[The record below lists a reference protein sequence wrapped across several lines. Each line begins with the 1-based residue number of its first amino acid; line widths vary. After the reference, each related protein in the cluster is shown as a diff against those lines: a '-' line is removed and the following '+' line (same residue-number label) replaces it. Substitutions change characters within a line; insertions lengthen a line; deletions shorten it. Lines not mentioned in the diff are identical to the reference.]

1 MYGQHFVPYKPHA
14 CLPYM
19 GMYGAKHTFQEL
31 VVFLPPL
38 WVLGIELWLSDLA
51 ANTLIT

>member
-31 VVFLPPL
+31 VFFPSTIVGP
-38 WVLGIELWLSDLA
+38 GD
-51 ANTLIT
+51 